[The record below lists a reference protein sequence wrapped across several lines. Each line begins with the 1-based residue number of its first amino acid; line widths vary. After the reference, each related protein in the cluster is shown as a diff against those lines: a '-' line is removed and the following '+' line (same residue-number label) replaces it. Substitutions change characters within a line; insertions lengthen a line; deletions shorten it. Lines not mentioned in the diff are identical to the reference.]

1 MEIPSFRRMEVRPK
15 AAGALWTRMAMN
27 IIIPRLLLFEAG
39 VVEEAPRAMPSARAW
54 IRRPIVVGFGREG
67 GGGVWCV
74 EGADSGSI
82 VERGM
87 WWVCPFDEA
96 LEDDLIEGTMSI
108 RYMSM
113 KPEIREMPIHACGV
127 DSS

>member
-1 MEIPSFRRMEVRPK
+1 MAINITMLRLPLALVEV
-15 AAGALWTRMAMN
+15 
-27 IIIPRLLLFEAG
+27 

-54 IRRPIVVGFGREG
+54 IRRPIVVGFGRETG
-67 GGGVWCV
+67 GCAGVWCAGV
-74 EGADSGSI
+74 ADSGSI

-87 WWVCPFDEA
+87 WWVCPFDEDP
-96 LEDDLIEGTMSI
+96 EEDLIVGMMSI

-113 KPEIREMPIHACGV
+113 KPDMRDMPIHACGV